1 LSIELELE
9 KGMTRMTKDIKEGCI
24 SSLMNSEYI
33 NKQLTTQ
40 REFKQQMN
48 EIKETM
54 QHRKKEFN
62 KDTEILKKIPNG
74 NLGNEKLSTA
84 NKILHKMSG

>member
-1 LSIELELE
+1 LSIELELK
-9 KGMTRMTKDIKEGCI
+9 KGMTRMIKDIKEGCI

-33 NKQLTTQ
+33 NKQLTEL

-54 QHRKKEFN
+54 QHRKKELN
-62 KDTEILKKIPNG
+62 KDIEILKK
-74 NLGNEKLSTA
+74 KA
-84 NKILHKMSG
+84 N

>member
-1 LSIELELE
+1 
-9 KGMTRMTKDIKEGCI
+9 
-24 SSLMNSEYI
+24 MNSEYI
-33 NKQLTTQ
+33 NKQLTEL

-62 KDTEILKKIPNG
+62 KDIEILKKKANS
-74 NLGNEKLSTA
+74 NLGNEKLNTA
-84 NKILHKMSG
+84 NKILHKMFG